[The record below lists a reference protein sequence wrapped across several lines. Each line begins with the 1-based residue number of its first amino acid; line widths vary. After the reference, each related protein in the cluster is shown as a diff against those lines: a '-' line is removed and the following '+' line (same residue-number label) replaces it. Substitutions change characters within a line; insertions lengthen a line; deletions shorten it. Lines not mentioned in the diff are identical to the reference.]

1 MLSEA
6 NGVVHADLSVGTNVT
21 NVHKLLANSSI
32 CHVGV
37 KLHCAGFLITEAEAE
52 VLGYLRREGIADHI
66 RPYRNGRDLAARG
79 RNLRVIDL
87 YGLSEDQTRRAF
99 PEIYQHLLQ
108 TVRVRSEEHTSELQS
123 LMRISYAVF
132 CLKKKNHK

>member
-1 MLSEA
+1 M
-6 NGVVHADLSVGTNVT
+6 
-21 NVHKLLANSSI
+21 
-32 CHVGV
+32 CHDGV
-37 KLHCAGFLITEAEAE
+37 KLDGSVFLITEAEAE

-108 TVRVRSEEHTSELQS
+108 TVRRSEEHTSELQS

-132 CLKKKNHK
+132 CLKKNKNENTKKEISTNS